1 MNKNT
6 KNLTI
11 SGLMIA
17 LGLVLPFIT
26 GNIPTIGRALLP
38 IHLPVF
44 LCALICGWKYGL
56 LVGAILPLLRST
68 LFHMPPLYPAIA
80 MTFEMATYGLVTGLI
95 YFKLRKYSTVVSVYA
110 ALLPAMVLGRI
121 VWGIAQIILFSLQ
134 GNSFTFELFMGGIL
148 FGSIPGIILQ
158 LVLIPAIMVFLE
170 KAGVVKRG
178 EQN

>member
-6 KNLTI
+6 KNLTV

-17 LGLVLPFIT
+17 LGLVLPFLT
-26 GNIPTIGRALLP
+26 GNIPGVGRALLP

-56 LVGAILPLLRST
+56 LVGCILPLLRSV

-80 MTFEMATYGLVTGLI
+80 MSFEMATYGLVTGMI
-95 YFKLRKYSTVVSVYA
+95 YYRLKNYNTIPSVYA
-110 ALLPAMVLGRI
+110 ALVPAMILGRV
-121 VWGIAQIILFSLQ
+121 VWGIAQIVLFSMQ
-134 GNSFTFELFMGGIL
+134 GNAFTMELFLGGVL
-148 FGSIPGIILQ
+148 FSSIPGIILQ

-170 KAGVVKRG
+170 KAGVVRRG
-178 EQN
+178 EMN